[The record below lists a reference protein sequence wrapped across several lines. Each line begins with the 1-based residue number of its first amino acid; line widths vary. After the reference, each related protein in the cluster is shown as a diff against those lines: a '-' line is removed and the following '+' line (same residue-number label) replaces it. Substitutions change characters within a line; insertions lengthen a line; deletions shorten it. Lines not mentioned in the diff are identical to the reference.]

1 MKDIFD
7 RSVVDETIER
17 INSLRPDS
25 PALWGKMNV
34 AQMLAHCCV
43 PYEMA
48 FENKHKPPGRIKRFL
63 LRKFAMDGVV
73 SEKPY
78 PRNAFTAPQFRIA
91 DQKEFEKE
99 RARLIGYIRKT
110 AELGGDH
117 FDGRDYPSFGPLARF
132 QWNNMFYKHLD
143 HHLSQ
148 FGA

>member
-7 RSVVDETIER
+7 QSVVDETIGR
-17 INSLRPDS
+17 IESLRPDS

-43 PYEMA
+43 PYEMVY
-48 FENKHKPPGRIKRFL
+48 ETKHKRPGLIRRYL
-63 LRKFAMDGVV
+63 LRKFAMEGVV
-73 SEKPY
+73 NEKPY

-91 DQKEFEKE
+91 DQKEFDTEK
-99 RARLIGYIRKT
+99 ARLIAYIRKT
-110 AELGGDH
+110 ADLGRMH
-117 FDGRDYPSFGPLARF
+117 FDGKDYPSFGPLALY

-148 FGA
+148 FGV